1 MMVIAKDIYG
11 ACIQHYIFKRAWDK
25 IAESRRN
32 WLLFDQIHLGERG
45 ARVIFNL
52 AKKYISKN

>member
-1 MMVIAKDIYG
+1 MISGLSI
-11 ACIQHYIFKRAWDK
+11 RAWDK

-52 AKKYISKN
+52 AKEYISKN